1 MKALLLFAGT
11 MCLAALPVDA
21 SASCYFIYSGQ
32 NQLIYR
38 STLAPIDL
46 SRPISEGMK
55 GRFAGGHLT
64 MIPDETGCPE
74 LLVNGEAQ
82 IFASLG
88 FTSANRPTTAIETSP
103 LFRNADSRNSG
114 TMTDQGGSAT
124 SGNDAAARPSARKVV
139 TPQPAPRGR

>member
-1 MKALLLFAGT
+1 MKALISVAALL
-11 MCLAALPVDA
+11 CLAAPTTA
-21 SASCYFIYSGQ
+21 SASCYFIYSAQ
-32 NQLIYR
+32 NQLLYR

-88 FTSANRPTTAIETSP
+88 FTSPNRPTTAIEASP

-114 TMTDQGGSAT
+114 TMTDQGDSST

-139 TPQPAPRGR
+139 TPQAAPRGR